1 MLALLSFWLLSSQLP
16 SWFRLEE
23 ILWHW
28 NCAGSVVVHLRETL
42 FVLTYR
48 RRINFTLLNT
58 ESCCINLWSRR
69 NNVKSVGFHIWFRD
83 ADIDRIRIDWCMD
96 ILQATISNQR
106 KSMYINSYKS
116 FTNKKHW
123 NLWCSKLECFGKP
136 LKARSV
142 TAAFLAGS
150 DLGTLRLIRIDS
162 WLMLKEIFYIYNIIL
177 FYIFFL
183 FFELFF

>member
-1 MLALLSFWLLSSQLP
+1 
-16 SWFRLEE
+16 
-23 ILWHW
+23 
-28 NCAGSVVVHLRETL
+28 VHLRETL

-69 NNVKSVGFHIWFRD
+69 NNVKSVGFHIWFR
-83 ADIDRIRIDWCMD
+83 RIRIDWCMD

-106 KSMYINSYKS
+106 KSMYINPYKS
-116 FTNKKHW
+116 FTKKKHW

-142 TAAFLAGS
+142 IAAFLAGS
-150 DLGTLRLIRIDS
+150 NLGTLRLIRIDS

-177 FYIFFL
+177 FYNFFFL
-183 FFELFF
+183 NYFFKYIKIKLKIKLEYLIYKIKNNI